1 MMMADER
8 IATTGLGDDYA
19 AEGLREVGQL
29 ADDVNPGTYLY
40 FVRVDDSASNDR
52 SGTFFGNVTEQ
63 VAKMCADI
71 AADPI
76 LSTAPAVDA
85 LGFSQGGLFLRGY
98 IERCNKPPVRSLVT
112 FGSPHNGISQFRECG
127 STDWLCRGAMALL
140 RGNTWASLVQS
151 RLVPAYYRSPEPAE
165 YERYI
170 ESSNY
175 LADINNER
183 EAKDTAYSK
192 NMAALENFVMY
203 MFADDVTVIPKE
215 SAWFEEV
222 NGTESTPLRARDLYR
237 EDWLG
242 LRELDRK
249 GGLRFLTA
257 PGGHMQLSGDLLTAT
272 FKEFYGPFKQP
283 STGSAEADEL

>member
-1 MMMADER
+1 MADDR

-19 AEGLREVGQL
+19 AEGLQEVGQL

-40 FVRVDDSASNDR
+40 FVSVGDSAANDR
-52 SGTFFGNVTEQ
+52 SGTFLGNVTEQ

-112 FGSPHNGISQFRECG
+112 FGTPHNGISEFRACG
-127 STDWLCRGAMALL
+127 SADWLCRGAMALL
-140 RGNTWASLVQS
+140 RGNTWSSFVQS
-151 RLVPAYYRSPEPAE
+151 RLVPAQYYRSPEPAE
-165 YERYI
+165 YEHYI

-183 EAKDTAYSK
+183 EAKDTGYSK
-192 NMAALENFVMY
+192 NIAALENFVMY
-203 MFADDVTVIPKE
+203 MFEDDVTVIPKE

-249 GGLRFLTA
+249 GGLKFLTA
-257 PGGHMQLSGDLLTAT
+257 PGGHMQLSSDLLTTT
-272 FKEFYGPFKQP
+272 FKEFYGPFKKS
-283 STGSAEADEL
+283 STGSAEIDEL